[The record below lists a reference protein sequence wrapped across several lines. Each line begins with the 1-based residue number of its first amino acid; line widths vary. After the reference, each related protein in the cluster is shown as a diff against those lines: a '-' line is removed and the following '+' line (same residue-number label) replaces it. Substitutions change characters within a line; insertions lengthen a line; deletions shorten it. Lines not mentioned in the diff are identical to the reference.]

1 MFTSIRNS
9 QFVINNDLIQ
19 RSRIVCLRIW
29 AHLTGHFLDCFERGD
44 ALNWLENK
52 VGHRITFHLSDR
64 SIALM
69 VEALYPNG
77 WEGFVDR
84 IRHTPEF
91 EQNFKEAESA

>member
-1 MFTSIRNS
+1 
-9 QFVINNDLIQ
+9 
-19 RSRIVCLRIW
+19 
-29 AHLTGHFLDCFERGD
+29 
-44 ALNWLENK
+44 
-52 VGHRITFHLSDR
+52 
-64 SIALM
+64 M